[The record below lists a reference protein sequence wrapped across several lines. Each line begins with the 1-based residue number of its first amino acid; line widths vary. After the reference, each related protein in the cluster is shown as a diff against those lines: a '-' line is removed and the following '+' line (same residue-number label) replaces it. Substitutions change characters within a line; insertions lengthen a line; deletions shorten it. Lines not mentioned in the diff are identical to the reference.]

1 MSMQLLHFLS
11 YLKNFHYLLK
21 IAHLRNT
28 AIGVIAD
35 KGVNVDIVFALRS
48 SWENGRKRCL

>member
-11 YLKNFHYLLK
+11 YLKIFNYLLK

-35 KGVNVDIVFALRS
+35 KGVNVDIIFALRS